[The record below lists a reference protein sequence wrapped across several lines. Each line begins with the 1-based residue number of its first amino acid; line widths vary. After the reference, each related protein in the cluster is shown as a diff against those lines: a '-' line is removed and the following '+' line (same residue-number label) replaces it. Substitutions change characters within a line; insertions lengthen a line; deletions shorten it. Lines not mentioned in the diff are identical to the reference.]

1 MKALLDGIGAVLFD
15 LDGTL
20 VDSMTGFG
28 LVAARVLGQHHAL
41 PFEEAKEAY
50 RRTSGIPFFA
60 QLEQLFPGDP
70 RNTAAAAQFEAEK
83 LAGMFEDPLNPGC
96 LETLEGLRRRQ
107 GLRGRSLLTGV
118 SSNNFQAVV
127 DRFVAARN
135 LPLDLVLAWRSP
147 DFCKGAAHFAEVLRL
162 TGLPSSALLF
172 VGDSLAD
179 GQKAAQAKVRFAG
192 LQGTFS
198 KAEFQAALG
207 PVPVLGSLPELLQ

>member
-28 LVAARVLGQHHAL
+28 LVAARVLEQHHGL
-41 PFEEAKEAY
+41 PFAQGQEAY

-70 RNTAAAAQFEAEK
+70 RNPAAATQFEAEK
-83 LAGMFEDPLNPGC
+83 LHGMFEDPLNPGC
-96 LETLEGLRRRQ
+96 LETLEGLRGRR
-107 GLRGRSLLTGV
+107 LFTAL
-118 SSNNFQAVV
+118 SSNNFQDVV
-127 DRFVAARN
+127 DRFVAARA

-147 DFCKGAAHFAEVLRL
+147 EFCKGPAHFAEVLRL
-162 TGLPSSALLF
+162 TGLRNDALLF

-179 GQKAAQAKVRFAG
+179 GQKAAQAGLRFAG
-192 LQGTFS
+192 LQGTFT

-207 PVPVLGSLPELLQ
+207 PVPVLGKLLDLLN